1 MAGMKALNL
10 FILWKIA
17 ALELKKENQTAK
29 SLATNMPKC
38 QHTLFLLN
46 SNFCLQSSGFPLEFL
61 SPACLSIKSWQEPK
75 EKKNNVMN
83 LCIRKEKTSSKC

>member
-29 SLATNMPKC
+29 SVATNMPSANI
-38 QHTLFLLN
+38 HLF
-46 SNFCLQSSGFPLEFL
+46 C
-61 SPACLSIKSWQEPK
+61 
-75 EKKNNVMN
+75 
-83 LCIRKEKTSSKC
+83 